1 MEDGF
6 SYTLIHKNA
15 WKEMN
20 VTREMIWDYLSV
32 IIAARI
38 GECPDEGQI
47 DFNYY
52 V

>member
-1 MEDGF
+1 MPGRKSILTDL
-6 SYTLIHKNA
+6 YL
-15 WKEMN
+15 KEMN